1 VKERRGG
8 HVGTISGLALL
19 VGSTALAA
27 VAGGRHSIFATLL
40 LGLLA
45 TGLGH
50 SLYVELGRQA
60 RRRSAWNH
68 TDTINTGV
76 LAACGG
82 LGLAF
87 LAGPAPVRAVG
98 LTLSL
103 AYAVSCGYFVTERRR
118 SLSERRGLLGERRWF
133 ARGPRWSRWFARGRR
148 GSRWFAPGPEWSRR
162 FARGRPWV
170 AGERGRELRRQ
181 DHDDRRDR
189 DAVRLDRQLGS
200 GQPVEAEGLRPEAV
214 VGAQAWLAVGD
225 RHGEN

>member
-1 VKERRGG
+1 LSGDVKERRGG
-8 HVGTISGLALL
+8 HLGTISGLALL

-60 RRRSAWNH
+60 RRRGAWSH

-76 LAACGG
+76 LAAGG
-82 LGLAF
+82 ALVLLF
-87 LAGPAPVRAVG
+87 LAGPPAVRAVG

-103 AYAVSCGYFVTERRR
+103 TYAVSCGYFVTERRR
-118 SLSERRGLLGERRWF
+118 ALSERSRLLGERRRSPSERSRF
-133 ARGPRWSRWFARGRR
+133 VAVRRWFPTGRR
-148 GSRWFAPGPEWSRR
+148 RL
-162 FARGRPWV
+162 V
-170 AGERGRELRRQ
+170 GERRGYLRRQ
-181 DHDDRRDR
+181 HHDDRRDR
-189 DAVRLDRQLGS
+189 DAVRLDRQLGG
-200 GQPVEAEGLRPEAV
+200 GQPVEAEGLRPDPV
-214 VGAQAWLAVGD
+214 VGAQAGLTVGD

>member
-118 SLSERRGLLGERRWF
+118 SLSERRGFLGERRWF
-133 ARGPRWSRWFARGRR
+133 ARGRR
-148 GSRWFAPGPEWSRR
+148 GSCW

-170 AGERGRELRRQ
+170 VGERGRELRRQ